1 MATLQD
7 YAGDDLDKLRQQM
20 AGGGAA
26 PTAPDAAPAPSPAA
40 AALAN
45 PAFADFVSR
54 RANELQ
60 AAQDQANKNQRMAD
74 LANAGVKVSA
84 ALEGKDPDKA
94 LLDANQ
100 QRAQLPVAQAL
111 QRQAG
116 ADAAT
121 KDFGAQQDITTK
133 GNAAAWDQ
141 AKRDPNSPVS
151 KTIQGIY
158 APILGPAAAH
168 LTAADAEAASA
179 GGQLQVSKLA
189 EIARAKQAQA
199 ELARQT
205 AANAES
211 ARHNKAD
218 EGLRQQELGVQGQRL
233 AQELS
238 QKGRVPE
245 QEAAKIV
252 NQAQALKAID
262 ELERLHG
269 DVGASA
275 MVPGVNFGAS
285 GRYADAVGANLPAIV
300 AGALPQGRE
309 TPGAMEEFKKI
320 VPSPIVPKER
330 AKAAFDQLRQRV
342 KENAA
347 AQISALRAG
356 GYKPEQIDELSRQAS
371 PPAAPAPAPKSAAPT
386 HYLISPD
393 RKTRIPADVSG
404 KPLGPA
410 EPNPNG

>member
-7 YAGDDLDKLRQQM
+7 YASTDEDALRQQL
-20 AGGGAA
+20 GALPA
-26 PTAPDAAPAPSPAA
+26 PPAATAPPSPAT

-45 PAFADFVSR
+45 PDFAAFVKQ
-54 RANELQ
+54 RAAELQ

-84 ALEGKDPDKA
+84 ALEGKEAPKE
-94 LLDANQ
+94 LLDANL

-111 QRQAG
+111 QRQAA
-116 ADAAT
+116 ADTAT
-121 KDFGAQQDITTK
+121 KDYGAQQEIGTK
-133 GNAAAWDQ
+133 GAAAAWDA
-141 AKRDPNSPVS
+141 AKRDPNSSAS

-158 APILGPAAAH
+158 TPILGPAAAH

-179 GGQLQVSKLA
+179 GGQLQISKLA

-199 ELARQT
+199 ELARQN
-205 AANAES
+205 AANAET

-233 AQELS
+233 AQELN

-269 DVGASA
+269 KVGRSA
-275 MVPGVNFGAS
+275 YVPGVNVGQS
-285 GRYADAVGANLPAIV
+285 GRYVDAVGANLPAIV

-356 GYKPEQIDELSRQAS
+356 GYKPEQIDELQRQATA
-371 PPAAPAPAPKSAAPT
+371 PPAAAPKVAAGPT
-386 HYLISPD
+386 HYLVSPD
-393 RKTRIPADVSG
+393 RKTRIPADATG
-404 KPLGPA
+404 KPVGPP